1 MDLHFDVASKLGKN
15 IRITSEHWKRIVET
29 KHRIIDGK
37 ESLVTEALKN
47 PDQIRKSKKDA
58 QVFLHYKKIN
68 GKHACVVA
76 RHLNGDGFI
85 ITAYITDRIK
95 AGDAI

>member
-47 PDQIRKSKKDA
+47 PD
-58 QVFLHYKKIN
+58 
-68 GKHACVVA
+68 
-76 RHLNGDGFI
+76 
-85 ITAYITDRIK
+85 
-95 AGDAI
+95 